1 MEKPLEENPV
11 RKPVETR
18 GTFMQRKRSIR
29 IPSYRL
35 HKPSGQAVVTI
46 RGKDRYLGQYGS
58 GPSRAEYDRLIA
70 EYLANQST
78 GHSTGTDPADLTI
91 AELCSRYVGFAE
103 AYYRKHGRLTSEIH
117 SIRKAVK
124 TLRSRYAHTLAS
136 DFGPLALKTCRQEW
150 VEEGLT
156 RGGINRLVR
165 IVRTI
170 FKWATENELVP
181 VATWQTLTA
190 VTGLKRGRTLAP
202 EPDPVRPVAEDV
214 LAKTLDSA
222 HPMIGSMIL
231 VQLKTGM
238 RPGELVQL
246 RGADLDTSGPVWIF
260 RPLSHKLEH
269 QGRERIIFIGPD
281 GQVVLK
287 PWLRDNPTEFIFGP
301 RQLREYDLRDQPAPR
316 PRTAW
321 ERRHRKRRVL
331 RDRYTSN
338 GYLQAIRRT
347 CDRAK
352 VNWWSPNQLRHA
364 AATLIRARYGV
375 EAARTVLGH
384 SNIGTTQIYAEAD
397 LATAAKIMGEIG

>member
-1 MEKPLEENPV
+1 M
-11 RKPVETR
+11 
-18 GTFMQRKRSIR
+18 RSKGKIR

-46 RGKDRYLGQYGS
+46 RGTDRYLGQYGS
-58 GPSRAEYDRLIA
+58 GTSRSEYDRLIA

-78 GHSTGTDPADLTI
+78 GHATATDPADLTI
-91 AELCSRYVGFAE
+91 AELCSRYVDYAE
-103 AYYRKHGRLTSEIH
+103 AYYRKHGRLTSEVH

-124 TLRSRYAHTLAS
+124 TLRSRYDHTLAS

-150 VEEGLT
+150 IDEGLT

-165 IVRTI
+165 ILRTI

-181 VATWQTLTA
+181 VATWQALTA
-190 VTGLKRGRTLAP
+190 IAGLRRGRSPAP
-202 EPDPVRPVAEDV
+202 EPDLVRPVADDV
-214 LAKTLDSA
+214 LAKTLDIA
-222 HPMIGSMIL
+222 HPMLRAMIL
-231 VQLKTGM
+231 TQLKTGM

-246 RGADLDTSGPVWIF
+246 RGADLETSGPVWVF

-269 QGRERIIFIGPD
+269 RGRERVVFIGPD
-281 GQVVLK
+281 AQAVLK
-287 PWLRDNPTEFIFGP
+287 PWLRDDPAEFVFGP
-301 RQLREYDLRDQPAPR
+301 RQLREYDLRDRPKPR

-321 ERRHRKRRVL
+321 EKRTRKRRVP

-338 GYLQAIRRT
+338 GYLQAVRRA

-352 VNWWSPNQLRHA
+352 VDWWSPNMLRHN
-364 AATLIRARYGV
+364 AATLVRARYGV

-384 SNIGTTQIYAEAD
+384 SSIGTTAIYAEAD
-397 LATAAKIMGEIG
+397 LAKAAKIMEELG